1 MQEFGNAKAKL
12 ENIMREGESE
22 SDELNE
28 DESDGTSK
36 VSADDQH
43 IYDSVTSKLK
53 VDDWVGPV
61 NATIELWDLNRNG
74 TPRRREGP
82 TVSPLVDSKPCLY

>member
-53 VDDWVGPV
+53 FDDWVGPV